1 FESPIIK
8 HGHEA
13 EPRSGSFGQQLP
25 RHKVAVVLHSRQENH
40 VSFANKSS
48 APRLRHEIDAFSG
61 ATREDNFVSAR
72 SADVI
77 CHALSRVFV
86 GFRRARAQCVQSAMD
101 ISVFM
106 LIKIPNRL
114 DDRSWFLRGRSAI
127 EIDQKMAVRLFAKNR
142 EIFTK

>member
-1 FESPIIK
+1 M
-8 HGHEA
+8 
-13 EPRSGSFGQQLP
+13 
-25 RHKVAVVLHSRQENH
+25 LHSRQENH
-40 VSFANKSS
+40 VSLANEFS
-48 APRLRHEIDAFSG
+48 APRLGHEIDAFSG

-106 LIKIPNRL
+106 LIKIPKRL
-114 DDRSWFLRGRSAI
+114 DHSTRFLRGRSAI
-127 EIDQKMAVRLFAKNR
+127 EIN
-142 EIFTK
+142 